1 MKQRYYISGPIRG
14 VEDYEARF
22 AAAAAYIREKLQ
34 GVPVNPVHL
43 AKMMPLDGGFERKEY
58 IDICI
63 QLLLKCDVIAML
75 PGWEK
80 APGANAEWGAAIGAD
95 KEVLYLSEE
104 DLIPPEEEAAEENQT
119 KRNGKPYE
127 PGSPEALAAIERVKE
142 AEANRNKDEAGFE
155 IGKKRT
161 GRPRKGAEKK

>member
-1 MKQRYYISGPIRG
+1 MKERYYISGPIRG
-14 VEDYEARF
+14 AEDYEARF
-22 AAAAAYIREKLQ
+22 AAAAEYIREKLE

-43 AKMMPLDGGFERKEY
+43 AKVMPLDAGFERNEY

-63 QLLLKCDVIAML
+63 QLLLKCDTIVML
-75 PGWEK
+75 PGWEDS
-80 APGANAEWGAAIGAD
+80 PGANAEWGAAIGAD
-95 KEVLYLSEE
+95 KIILYMTEE
-104 DLIPPEEEAAEENQT
+104 DLIPPEEETAEENQT
-119 KRNGKPYE
+119 KKNGKPYE

-161 GRPRKGAEKK
+161 GRQRKGVEKK

>member
-1 MKQRYYISGPIRG
+1 MKLRYYISGPIRG
-14 VEDYEARF
+14 TEDYEARF
-22 AAAAAYIREKLQ
+22 AAAAEYIREKLE

-43 AKMMPLDGGFERKEY
+43 AKMMPLDGGFERNDY
-58 IDICI
+58 LDIDIQI
-63 QLLLKCDVIAML
+63 LLKCDMIAML
-75 PGWEK
+75 PGWEDS
-80 APGANAEWGAAIGAD
+80 PGANAEWGAAIGAD

-104 DLIPPEEEAAEENQT
+104 DLIPPEEAAEENQT

-155 IGKKRT
+155 TGKKRL

>member
-22 AAAAAYIREKLQ
+22 AAAAEYIREKLE

-43 AKMMPLDGGFERKEY
+43 AKMMPLDGGFERNDY
-58 IDICI
+58 LDIDIQI
-63 QLLLKCDVIAML
+63 LLKCDMIAML
-75 PGWEK
+75 PGWEDS
-80 APGANAEWGAAIGAD
+80 PGANAEWGAAIGAD
-95 KEVLYLSEE
+95 KDVLYLTEE
-104 DLIPPEEEAAEENQT
+104 DLIPPEEETAEENQT
-119 KRNGKPYE
+119 KKNGKPYE